1 MINPKKYYFLSDA
14 HLGIPNYELSLIRE
28 KKIVRW
34 LDTIKND
41 AVGVFLLGDIFDFW
55 FEYKNVV
62 PKYFVRLLGKIAEL
76 TDSGIPVW
84 FFTGNHD
91 MWTFGY
97 LEKELNVS
105 IVREPLIIEL
115 FDKTFFLAHGDGL
128 GPKDRGYKVI
138 KTVFKNKLS
147 KNLFASL
154 HPRIGFSMA
163 NFSSLKS
170 RLAHSES
177 DSYYAGD
184 DAEALILF
192 AKEKIN
198 EHHYD
203 FFVFGHRH
211 LALNIKISDKASFI
225 NLGDWITK
233 FTYGE
238 FDGENFFLNNF
249 TEGNTP

>member
-1 MINPKKYYFLSDA
+1 LTNPKKYYFLSDA
-14 HLGIPNYELSLIRE
+14 HLGIPDYESSLVRE
-28 KKIVRW
+28 KKLVRW

-41 AVGVFLLGDIFDFW
+41 AAGVFFLGDVFDFW
-55 FEYKNVV
+55 FEYKDVV
-62 PKYFVRLLGKIAEL
+62 PKYFVRLLGKIADL

-97 LEKELNVS
+97 LEKELNVR
-105 IVREPLIIEL
+105 IVREPLRIKL
-115 FDKTFFLAHGDGL
+115 FDKLFFLAHGDGL
-128 GPKDRGYKVI
+128 GPKDHGYKVI
-138 KTVFKNKLS
+138 KSVFRNKLS
-147 KNLFASL
+147 KNLFSSL

-177 DSYYAGD
+177 DNYYAGEQ
-184 DAEALILF
+184 AEVLILF
-192 AKEKIN
+192 AKEKIK
-198 EHHYD
+198 EQHFD

-211 LALNIKISDKASFI
+211 LALNIKISDTSSYI

-233 FTYGE
+233 FTFGE
-238 FDGENFFLNNF
+238 FDGEYFFLKTF
-249 TEGNTP
+249 TEE